1 VVYEVEQRP
10 PPPHRNSFSN
20 TLPGSVSSASKWREP
35 YERAILELDNTKLP
49 GRIVKARHAIL
60 DRAEETLTRPSC
72 DEHRALN
79 AALRALRLL
88 EGGYQGKP
96 SSPSASLPASPAR
109 RDG

>member
-1 VVYEVEQRP
+1 MERTLRT
-10 PPPHRNSFSN
+10 RNSG
-20 TLPGSVSSASKWREP
+20 TQ
-35 YERAILELDNTKLP
+35 LP
-49 GRIVKARHAIL
+49 GRIVEARHAIL

-88 EGGYQGKP
+88 EEVVIRANRAALT
-96 SSPSASLPASPAR
+96 ASLPASPAR